1 MCGIAWHK
9 KASQNASEKMPLE
22 LMCLKLVYMK
32 DIKTKTKN
40 PLNYQAR
47 LKRVKNFVV
56 EGHLGGS
63 AVEHLPSAQGVIL
76 ESWDQVP
83 HRAPC
88 MEPASPSAY
97 VSASL
102 CVSLMNK

>member
-1 MCGIAWHK
+1 MLK
-9 KASQNASEKMPLE
+9 KISE
-22 LMCLKLVYMK
+22 
-32 DIKTKTKN
+32 
-40 PLNYQAR
+40 
-47 LKRVKNFVV
+47 

-63 AVEHLPSAQGVIL
+63 VVEHLPSAQGMIL

-83 HRAPC
+83 HRVPC

-102 CVSLMNK
+102 SLCDYHK